1 MKMATKKQVETC
13 RTLFRKTK
21 LYYRTLKDNSK
32 LRNAVLKRTQYDLD
46 DLEEYEA
53 HEIITKLSIEADKQ
67 RKGWF
72 PPEAAA
78 KETEKK

>member
-1 MKMATKKQVETC
+1 MKIATKKQVAWC

-21 LYYRTLKDNSK
+21 LYYRTLKDDAK

-53 HEIITKLSIEADKQ
+53 LEIIDRLSKEFDKQ
-67 RKGWF
+67 RDGW
-72 PPEAAA
+72 
-78 KETEKK
+78 